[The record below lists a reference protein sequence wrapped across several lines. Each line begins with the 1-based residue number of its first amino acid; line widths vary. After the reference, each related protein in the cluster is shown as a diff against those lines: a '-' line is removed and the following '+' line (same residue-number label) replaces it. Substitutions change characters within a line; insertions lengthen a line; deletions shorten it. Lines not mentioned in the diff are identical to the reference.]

1 MGSAGPAGAQGAIGP
16 TGGQG
21 PVGIVSRW
29 TSYRVISFD
38 YAGADLSTSDS
49 RTVSEIAAYMAK
61 NPSLQ
66 AGLDGYRDPSNPNLS
81 GRRVA
86 AVRNAMIVAGV
97 PSYKIQVGA
106 FGDPQFSRDGRV
118 EVLLNTGP
126 GNQTLSSQ

>member
-1 MGSAGPAGAQGAIGP
+1 
-16 TGGQG
+16 
-21 PVGIVSRW
+21 
-29 TSYRVISFD
+29 VISFD